1 MRLTDYFMDLV
12 AYVAYLVRTTRVEQI
27 PFNQVRADIL
37 RLLTQSEQSV
47 HKGVCSQ
54 EEYEQARFMMC
65 AWIDESILSS
75 RWDYRDQWQ
84 REQLQRLYYNTFEA
98 GEEVFER
105 LNTIGYQ
112 QNNVREVYYLCLSLG
127 FKGKFI
133 HAQDDYLLDQLKTSN
148 LKLLLGSSMGLPTLE
163 QANLFPESYPVEAVT
178 IGPQR
183 AKARLSVV
191 TIAALVGPAL
201 LFGLLFLVYH
211 FSLSGISENL
221 LRAVQ

>member
-12 AYVAYLVRTTRVEQI
+12 AYVAYLVKMAGVKQP
-27 PFNQVRADIL
+27 PFSQVKADIL
-37 RLLTQSEQSV
+37 RLLTQSEESV
-47 HKGVCSQ
+47 RRGVCSQ
-54 EEYEQARFMMC
+54 EEYDQARFMMC

-105 LNTIGYQ
+105 LNTIGYH
-112 QNNVREVYYLCLSLG
+112 QNNVREIYYLCLSLG

-133 HAQDDYLLDQLKTSN
+133 HPEDDYLLDQLRTSN
-148 LKLLLGSSMGLPTLE
+148 LKLLLGSSMGLPSLE
-163 QANLFPESYPVEAVT
+163 QADLFPESYPVEAVT

-183 AKARLSVV
+183 AKARFSVV
-191 TIAALVGPAL
+191 TLVALAGPAL
-201 LFGLLFLVYH
+201 LFVLLFLVYR
-211 FSLSGISENL
+211 FSLSGISENF

>member
-1 MRLTDYFMDLV
+1 MRLADYFMDLV
-12 AYVAYLVRTTRVEQI
+12 AYVTYLVKTAGVKQP
-27 PFNQVRADIL
+27 PFSQVKADIL
-37 RLLTQSEQSV
+37 RLLTQSEESV
-47 HKGVCSQ
+47 RRGVCSQ
-54 EEYEQARFMMC
+54 EEYDQARFVVC

-75 RWDYRDQWQ
+75 KWDHRNRWQT
-84 REQLQRLYYNTFEA
+84 EQLQRLYYNTFEA

-112 QNNVREVYYLCLSLG
+112 QNNVREIYYLCLSLG

-133 HAQDDYLLDQLKTSN
+133 HPEDDYLLDQLKTSN
-148 LKLLLGSSMGLPTLE
+148 LKLLLGSSMGLPSLE
-163 QANLFPESYPVEAVT
+163 QADLFPESYPLESVT

-183 AKARLSVV
+183 ARARLSVI
-191 TIAALVGPAL
+191 TLAALVGPFL

-211 FSLSGISENL
+211 FSLSGISENF

>member
-12 AYVAYLVRTTRVEQI
+12 AYVAYLVRMAGVKQP
-27 PFNQVRADIL
+27 PFSQVKADIL
-37 RLLTQSEQSV
+37 RLLTQSEESV
-47 HKGVCSQ
+47 RRGVCSQ
-54 EEYEQARFMMC
+54 EEYDQARFMMC

-75 RWDYRDQWQ
+75 GWDYRDQWQ

-105 LNTIGYQ
+105 LNTIGYH
-112 QNNVREVYYLCLSLG
+112 QNNVREIYYLCLSLG

-133 HAQDDYLLDQLKTSN
+133 RPEDDYLLDQLKTSN
-148 LKLLLGSSMGLPTLE
+148 LKLLLGSSMGLPSLE
-163 QANLFPESYPVEAVT
+163 QADLFPESYPVETVT

-183 AKARLSVV
+183 AKAGFSVV
-191 TIAALVGPAL
+191 TLAALAGPAL
-201 LFGLLFLVYH
+201 LFLLLFLVYR
-211 FSLSGISENL
+211 FSLSGISENF